1 MSEEYLSRKKA
12 SMSEAMYKQEFE
24 ADFVIFTGAI
34 YGGSVDSQILHNDE
48 EIRKVIPEW
57 PDIESWRQVLV
68 GIDTGADHPFGA
80 VKLISTEMG
89 LVVVGEYL
97 ERDKTFIQ
105 HAAEIKRLAGSST
118 TKYAINKNERQPM
131 MELAQHQIYC
141 QPAEN
146 DQVSGIERVKSWLHT
161 KQMWFVES
169 RCPQTIKQLKAYRWA
184 ENTSPRTD
192 EKRREK
198 VFKLNDE
205 LCDGIRYSVMVW
217 PVLPKGPPEI
227 AIPVRD
233 LSAMPDEMRASIQRM
248 RKLDKDPSLP
258 LTQDVTQDFWL

>member
-1 MSEEYLSRKKA
+1 
-12 SMSEAMYKQEFE
+12 
-24 ADFVIFTGAI
+24 
-34 YGGSVDSQILHNDE
+34 
-48 EIRKVIPEW
+48 
-57 PDIESWRQVLV
+57 
-68 GIDTGADHPFGA
+68 
-80 VKLISTEMG
+80 
-89 LVVVGEYL
+89 
-97 ERDKTFIQ
+97 
-105 HAAEIKRLAGSST
+105 
-118 TKYAINKNERQPM
+118 
-131 MELAQHQIYC
+131 
-141 QPAEN
+141 
-146 DQVSGIERVKSWLHT
+146 
-161 KQMWFVES
+161 
-169 RCPQTIKQLKAYRWA
+169 LKAYRWA
-184 ENTSPRTD
+184 ENASPRTD